1 MTVAVKIRPATA
13 PDSASGERSGWSF
26 ERNTRVVFLLDASS
40 GLEARL
46 LREWVEERRPE
57 DSPRY
62 DFAMLPASR
71 APKAREHVDERLEAL
86 LAGGDDPVLAPLR
99 VVWLA
104 AEHRDKQAP
113 GLLQLVVFGD
123 PYDPGRVRQRWI
135 RRRHPERC
143 RVVPGEPARLS
154 ELRERWRKLAGAD
167 GSETVG
173 LPDFVCR
180 QAALALERAERRLR
194 GLRYK
199 VPRFVH
205 ESILERA
212 SFQGGIARLAWES
225 GRDADD
231 VRREAAADLHEIA
244 ASHSPYMIDLTAHLC
259 RLLYTRAYG
268 ERLHYDR
275 AQLERIYALAQRSPV
290 CFLPSHRSNLD
301 HLVLQY
307 ALYENGHPP
316 NHTAGG
322 INMNFFPL
330 GPLFR
335 RSGVFFIRR
344 TFKDDEVYKFVLRNY
359 VDYLIEKRF
368 PLEWYIEGGRSRSGK
383 LLPPRFGMLAY
394 VIDAYRRAKSE
405 DVVLVPVS
413 ISYDQIQDVG
423 SYVAEQQ
430 GGAKEREGF
439 GWFLRVFR
447 SLRRRYG
454 GIHIRFGEPMSL
466 REAIG
471 TSQPD
476 AEPAAD
482 EQSLEVQKT
491 AFEVSVRINRVT
503 PFTPTAI
510 VTLALLAAGD
520 RALTL
525 AETVAAL
532 EEVVQYI
539 GRRRLPVTEDADLS
553 RSGYVKGALQSLVEH
568 GVVTCYAGGPEA
580 VYAIGAGQHLTAAYY
595 RNTVAHFLVPGAIAE
610 LALLAASEAA
620 EGEAREAR
628 FWREVMLLR
637 DLLKFEFFFSDK
649 DTFRREIGEEIA
661 LHDADWRGAFTGG
674 PDAILSLLRKFRP
687 FAAHL
692 VLRPFL
698 EAYRVVAD
706 VLETCP
712 PNEDVQDETF
722 LARCLGLGKQ
732 YRLQRR
738 IRSAESVSKVLFA
751 TALRLARNR
760 QLVSGPSGQPGARRA
775 FATEIREWIRRVD
788 AIDALAA
795 SRRARLI
802 G

>member
-1 MTVAVKIRPATA
+1 MTVAVKTRPT
-13 PDSASGERSGWSF
+13 SGAENPSGDALGWSF
-26 ERNTRVVFLLDASS
+26 DRDKRVVFLLDASS
-40 GLEARL
+40 ALEARL
-46 LREWVEERRPE
+46 LREWVEERRP
-57 DSPRY
+57 DDTTRY

-71 APKAREHVDERLEAL
+71 TPRRRQRIDGRLEAL

-104 AEHRDKQAP
+104 PEHREQQAP
-113 GLLQLVVFGD
+113 GLLQLIVFGD
-123 PYDPGRVRQRWI
+123 PYDPGRIRQRWI

-143 RVVPGEPARLS
+143 RIVPGEPAHLS

-167 GSETVG
+167 GSEPVA

-180 QAALALERAERRLR
+180 QAALALERGERRLR

-212 SFQGGIARLAWES
+212 SFQGGVARLAWES
-225 GRDADD
+225 GRKTED
-231 VRREAAADLHEIA
+231 VRREATAYLREIA
-244 ASHSPYMIDLTAHLC
+244 ASHSPYMIDLAAHLC

-268 ERLHYDR
+268 ERLQYDR

-344 TFKDDEVYKFVLRNY
+344 TFKDNDVYKFVLRTY

-394 VIDAYRRAKSE
+394 VVDAYRRAKSE

-430 GGAKEREGF
+430 GAAKEREGF

-454 GIHIRFGEPMSL
+454 GIHIRFGEPLSL
-466 REAIG
+466 REAVG
-471 TSQPD
+471 TSRPD

-491 AFEVSVRINRVT
+491 AFEVSVRINRAT

-525 AETVAAL
+525 NETIAAL

-539 GRRRLPVTEDADLS
+539 GRRRLPVTEDVDLS
-553 RSGYVKGALQSLVEH
+553 RSEYVKGALQSLVEH

-580 VYAIGAGQHLTAAYY
+580 VYAIGADQHLTAAYY

-610 LALLAASEAA
+610 LALLAASESA
-620 EGEAREAR
+620 EGDDRESR
-628 FWREVMLLR
+628 FWREVMRLR

-649 DTFRREIGEEIA
+649 DTFRREITEEIA
-661 LHDADWRGAFTGG
+661 LHDPEWHRAFTGG
-674 PDAILSLLRKFRP
+674 PDAVLALLRTFRP

-698 EAYRVVAD
+698 EAYRVVAEA
-706 VLETCP
+706 LETSP
-712 PNEDVQDETF
+712 PGEEPQEEAL

-738 IRSAESVSKVLFA
+738 IGSGESVSKVLFA

-760 QLVSGPSGQPGARRA
+760 QLMEGPASLAASRTA
-775 FATEIREWIRRVD
+775 FAAELREWIRRVD

-795 SRRARLI
+795 SRRAGLI
-802 G
+802 D